1 MHGTASEVM
10 SCRGRVAERVECDV
24 RRGRCVAA
32 GKAAAGACF
41 AVVQTRGCVG
51 GARAT
56 PAQRGGGG
64 DDDDRHSEMRRRRGV
79 LSLTLARATPEAG
92 PTCQHHTP
100 APACVPELQEQTA
113 RRFSIPLT
121 TPPHRRPD
129 KLCGSV
135 AHYTPCRSLRFH
147 FFLGAASC
155 LRLRLPF
162 SFVRF
167 LFASFHRPPA
177 KSPAFRRRC
186 RRDDIRNCQAGKER
200 TTAVC
205 AGGVLKCCPPAHT
218 AFRYPHQPG
227 MSCTAERTMSQD
239 VALTA
244 PSDSYEPCLSSHP
257 RQFAL

>member
-56 PAQRGGGG
+56 PAQCGGGG

-135 AHYTPCRSLRFH
+135 AHYTPCRSLRFI
-147 FFLGAASC
+147 FSSV
-155 LRLRLPF
+155 LPRV
-162 SFVRF
+162 S
-167 LFASFHRPPA
+167 
-177 KSPAFRRRC
+177 
-186 RRDDIRNCQAGKER
+186 
-200 TTAVC
+200 VC
-205 AGGVLKCCPPAHT
+205 ACRSLSYVSFSPRSTVLLPS
-218 AFRYPHQPG
+218 RPH
-227 MSCTAERTMSQD
+227 SAD
-239 VALTA
+239 AVAATTSAIVKQGRKEQLL
-244 PSDSYEPCLSSHP
+244 CV
-257 RQFAL
+257 QVGF